1 MTQQYRAPEPRGD
14 DWQEWG
20 RRLMLYLGQTRS
32 PLVQQTGGESAA
44 EDGVLMWDRTNL
56 YPVVSKNGEW
66 RQIVLEDGH
75 YDGTISTDQTAAST
89 NTAYALTFTEDLA
102 EGITNGTPASRL
114 VVDEAG
120 QYSVTYSM
128 QMASTSASTVRMWFW
143 VRVNGTDVPK
153 SAMENTLHQNGS
165 TLVVTK
171 SAILQLSAG
180 DYIEVMWA
188 TNSTSGYLEAVAA
201 TAFAPATP
209 SATISVVRLHG

>member
-14 DWQEWG
+14 DWMAWG

-32 PLVQQTGGESAA
+32 QLVQQTGGESAA
-44 EDGVLMWDRTNL
+44 EDGVIMWDRTNE

-120 QYSVTYSM
+120 QYSVTYTM
-128 QMASTSASTVRMWFW
+128 QMASTSGSTVRMWFW
-143 VRVNGTDVPK
+143 VRINGTDVPK

-188 TNSTSGYLEAVAA
+188 TNSTNGYLEAVAA

-209 SATISVVRLHG
+209 SATISMVRLHG

>member
-1 MTQQYRAPEPRGD
+1 MSSPILPAIGEDLRQ
-14 DWQEWG
+14 WG
-20 RRLMLYLGQTRS
+20 RGLTRYLTQNLYKLGFKTIDSS
-32 PLVQQTGGESAA
+32 PA
-44 EDGVLMWDRTNL
+44 ENGVILWDNVNG
-56 YPVVSKNGEW
+56 YPVVSKNGEF

-102 EGITNGTPASRL
+102 EGITSGTPASRL

-143 VRVNGTDVPK
+143 VRINGTDVPK

-209 SATISVVRLHG
+209 SATISMVRLHG

>member
-14 DWQEWG
+14 DWMAWG

-32 PLVQQTGGESAA
+32 QLVQQTGGESAA
-44 EDGVLMWDRTNL
+44 EDGVIMWDRTNE

-89 NTAYALTFTEDLA
+89 NTAYALTFIEDLA

-143 VRVNGTDVPK
+143 VRINGTDVPK

-209 SATISVVRLHG
+209 SANISMVRLHG

>member
-1 MTQQYRAPEPRGD
+1 MPVPVLPPIGPDLRQ
-14 DWQEWG
+14 WG
-20 RRLMLYLGQTRS
+20 RQLTIYL
-32 PLVQQTGGESAA
+32 QQNLAKLGFKTSDDNPSEN
-44 EDGVLMWDRTNL
+44 GVILWDNVNG
-56 YPVVSKNGEW
+56 YPVVSKNGEF

-75 YDGTISTDQTAAST
+75 YDGTISTDQTAALI
-89 NTAYALTFTEDLA
+89 NTAYALTFTQDLA

-128 QMASTSASTVRMWFW
+128 QMASTSSSTVRMWFW
-143 VRVNGTDVPK
+143 VRINGTDIPK

-188 TNSTSGYLEAVAA
+188 TNSTNGYLEAVAA

-209 SATISVVRLHG
+209 SATISMVRLHG

>member
-1 MTQQYRAPEPRGD
+1 MSRILPPITENINQWAENM
-14 DWQEWG
+14 
-20 RRLMLYLGQTRS
+20 RRYLGRALDQLGFKETYS
-32 PLVQQTGGESAA
+32 SAS
-44 EDGVLMWDRTNL
+44 ENGVLLWDNVNG

-66 RQIVLEDGH
+66 RQVVLEDGH

-102 EGITNGTPASRL
+102 EGIINGTPASRL

-143 VRVNGTDVPK
+143 VRLNGTDVPK

-188 TNSTSGYLEAVAA
+188 TDSTNGYLEAVAA

-209 SATISVVRLHG
+209 SATISMVRLHG

>member
-1 MTQQYRAPEPRGD
+1 MTQQYRAPEPQGD
-14 DWQEWG
+14 DWKSWA
-20 RRLMLYLGQTRS
+20 RRMMLYLGQTRS

-44 EDGVLMWDRTNL
+44 EDGVLMWDRINL

-75 YDGTISTDQTAAST
+75 YDGTVSTDQTAASI

-143 VRVNGTDVPK
+143 VRINGTDVPK

-209 SATISVVRLHG
+209 SATISVARLHG

>member
-1 MTQQYRAPEPRGD
+1 MTQQYRAPEPQGD
-14 DWQEWG
+14 DWKSWA
-20 RRLMLYLGQTRS
+20 RRMMLYLGQTRS

-44 EDGVLMWDRTNL
+44 EDGVLMWDRTNE
-56 YPVVSKNGEW
+56 YPVVSKNGAW
-66 RQIVLEDGH
+66 RQVVLEDGH

-120 QYSVTYSM
+120 QYSVIYSM

-143 VRVNGTDVPK
+143 VRINGTDVSK

-209 SATISVVRLHG
+209 SATISIVRLHG

>member
-1 MTQQYRAPEPRGD
+1 MSGGYTPPPVTGDLQVWAQNIVSYLQRTASRLSFKRGD
-14 DWQEWG
+14 ARAVENG
-20 RRLMLYLGQTRS
+20 IIL
-32 PLVQQTGGESAA
+32 
-44 EDGVLMWDRTNL
+44 WDEVNE

-143 VRVNGTDVPK
+143 VRINGTDVPK

-209 SATISVVRLHG
+209 SATISMVRLHG

>member
-1 MTQQYRAPEPRGD
+1 MTQQHRAPEPRGD
-14 DWQEWG
+14 DWMAWG

-32 PLVQQTGGESAA
+32 QLVQQTGGESAA
-44 EDGVLMWDRTNL
+44 EDGVLMWDRTNE

-66 RQIVLEDGH
+66 RQVVLEDGH
-75 YDGTISTDQTAAST
+75 YDGTTSTDQTAALI
-89 NTAYALTFTEDLA
+89 NTAYALTFTQDLA

-114 VVDEAG
+114 VVAEAG

-209 SATISVVRLHG
+209 SATISIVRLHG

>member
-44 EDGVLMWDRTNL
+44 EDGVMMWDRTNL

-209 SATISVVRLHG
+209 SATISVARLHG

>member
-1 MTQQYRAPEPRGD
+1 MSRILPPITENINQWAENM
-14 DWQEWG
+14 
-20 RRLMLYLGQTRS
+20 RRYLGRALDQLGFKETYS
-32 PLVQQTGGESAA
+32 SAS
-44 EDGVLMWDRTNL
+44 ENGVLLWDNVNG

-66 RQIVLEDGH
+66 RQVVLEDGH

-102 EGITNGTPASRL
+102 EGIINGTPASRL

-143 VRVNGTDVPK
+143 VRLNGTDVPK

-188 TNSTSGYLEAVAA
+188 TDSTSGYLEAVVA

-209 SATISVVRLHG
+209 SATISIVRLHG

>member
-1 MTQQYRAPEPRGD
+1 MTQQYRAPEPQGD
-14 DWQEWG
+14 DWKSWA
-20 RRLMLYLGQTRS
+20 RRMMLYLGQTRS

-44 EDGVLMWDRTNL
+44 EDGVLMWDRINL

-120 QYSVTYSM
+120 QYYVTYSM

-143 VRVNGTDVPK
+143 VRINGTDVPK

>member
-1 MTQQYRAPEPRGD
+1 MSRILPPITENINQWAENM
-14 DWQEWG
+14 
-20 RRLMLYLGQTRS
+20 RRYLGRALDQLGFKETYS
-32 PLVQQTGGESAA
+32 SAS
-44 EDGVLMWDRTNL
+44 ENGVLLWDNVNG

-66 RQIVLEDGH
+66 RQVVLEDGH

-102 EGITNGTPASRL
+102 EGIINGTPASRL

-143 VRVNGTDVPK
+143 VRLNGTDVPK

-188 TNSTSGYLEAVAA
+188 TSSTSGYLEAVAA

>member
-1 MTQQYRAPEPRGD
+1 VRVIPPYVGD
-14 DWQEWG
+14 ARSWAENI
-20 RRLMLYLGQTRS
+20 RRFLGKALNQLDAKEGYS
-32 PLVQQTGGESAA
+32 SAS
-44 EDGVLMWDRTNL
+44 EDGVILWDRQYG

-66 RQIVLEDGH
+66 RQVVLEDGH

-102 EGITNGTPASRL
+102 EGIINGTPASRL

-128 QMASTSASTVRMWFW
+128 QMASTSASTIRMWFW
-143 VRVNGTDVPK
+143 VRINGTDVSK

-188 TNSTSGYLEAVAA
+188 TDSTSGYLEAVAA

-209 SATISVVRLHG
+209 SATISMVRLHG

>member
-14 DWQEWG
+14 DWMAWG

-32 PLVQQTGGESAA
+32 QLVQQTGGESAA
-44 EDGVLMWDRTNL
+44 EDGVIMWDRTNE

-75 YDGTISTDQTAAST
+75 YDGTITTDQTAAST

-143 VRVNGTDVPK
+143 VRINGTDIPK

-188 TNSTSGYLEAVAA
+188 TSSTSGYLEAVAA

-209 SATISVVRLHG
+209 SSTISMVRLHG

>member
-1 MTQQYRAPEPRGD
+1 MSRILPPITENINQWAENM
-14 DWQEWG
+14 
-20 RRLMLYLGQTRS
+20 RRYLGRALDQLGFKETYS
-32 PLVQQTGGESAA
+32 SAS
-44 EDGVLMWDRTNL
+44 ENGVLLWDNVNG

-66 RQIVLEDGH
+66 RQVVLEDGH

-102 EGITNGTPASRL
+102 EGIINGTPASRL

-120 QYSVTYSM
+120 QYSVIYSM

-143 VRVNGTDVPK
+143 VRLNGTDVPK

-188 TNSTSGYLEAVAA
+188 TDSTSGYLEAVAA

-209 SATISVVRLHG
+209 SATISMVRLHG

>member
-1 MTQQYRAPEPRGD
+1 MTQQNRPPEPQGE
-14 DWQEWG
+14 DWQTWG
-20 RRLMLYLGQTRS
+20 RRLMTYLSQTRI
-32 PLVQQTGGESAA
+32 PLVQQTGNEPATD
-44 EDGVLMWDRTNL
+44 DGLLMWDRENL

-66 RQIVLEDGH
+66 RQVVLEDGH
-75 YDGTISTDQTAAST
+75 YDGTISTDQTAASI

-143 VRVNGTDVPK
+143 VRINGTDIPK

-171 SAILQLSAG
+171 SAIMQLSAG

-188 TNSTSGYLEAVAA
+188 TSSTSGYLEAVAA

-209 SATISVVRLHG
+209 SATISMVRLHG

>member
-14 DWQEWG
+14 DWMAWG

-32 PLVQQTGGESAA
+32 QLVQQTGGESAA
-44 EDGVLMWDRTNL
+44 EDGVIMWDRTNE

-89 NTAYALTFTEDLA
+89 NTAYALTFIEDLA

-209 SATISVVRLHG
+209 SATISIVRLHG